1 MGLDRHEIADQLRAD
16 IAAQKYRPGD
26 KLPGYRRLGEVLGA
40 APNTVGEAMHILAA
54 EGLVLVRNGAPT
66 EVLPPEATKAPPVDR
81 LADVRA
87 TLSQIQADLHEM
99 RSQLAVLERRVIDAQ
114 AQLRS

>member
-26 KLPGYRRLGEVLGA
+26 KLPGYRRLGEILGA

-66 EVLPPEATKAPPVDR
+66 EVLPPEAVEAPPVDR
-81 LADVRA
+81 LATAREA
-87 TLSQIQADLHEM
+87 LSQIQADLQEL
-99 RSQLAVLERRVIDAQ
+99 RRQLADLERRVVDTQ